1 MQYKVTVTHMAFEDE
16 PKVVADVDIPHD
28 MTLLS
33 RSDCNKMLS
42 YAFKMTNHIDSDWTK
57 NCGITM
63 LTPGSARSTSV
74 GDRMRLW
81 MRKGNGNG
89 NKPTVERFKDIV
101 ERSGEGL
108 VTWYGKYN
116 GRFHFEGYALR
127 TDFLEDAEQFVT
139 SMGVYED
146 ETLDSLGNSLGSWD
160 HTDNLG
166 GGYIVAWDKDRF
178 HNIDD
183 VWETYGTYDVASF
196 GFEELIPRNME
207 EN

>member
-16 PKVVADVDIPHD
+16 PKNVADVDIPHD
-28 MTLLS
+28 MPSLS
-33 RSDCNKMLS
+33 RSDRNKMLS
-42 YAFKMTNHIDSDWTK
+42 YAFKMTNHIDTDWTK

-81 MRKGNGNG
+81 VRKGNGNG
-89 NKPTVERFKDIV
+89 NKPTVSRFKDVV

-108 VTWYGKYN
+108 VTWYGRYN
-116 GRFHFEGYALR
+116 GRFYFDGYALQ
-127 TDFLEDAEQFVT
+127 TEFLEDAEQFVT
-139 SMGVYED
+139 SMKAYED
-146 ETLDSLGNSLGSWD
+146 ETLDSLGTWD

-166 GGYIVAWDKDRF
+166 RGYIVAWDKNRF

-183 VWETYGTYDVASF
+183 LWKTYGTYDVANF
-196 GFEELIPRNME
+196 GFEEVLTWK
-207 EN
+207 

>member
-16 PKVVADVDIPHD
+16 PKVVADVDIPD
-28 MTLLS
+28 NMPSMS
-33 RSDCNKMLS
+33 RSDRHKMLS

-81 MRKGNGNG
+81 VRKGNGNG
-89 NKPTVERFKDIV
+89 NKPTVEHFKDVV

-116 GRFHFEGYALR
+116 GRFHFEGYALQ

-139 SMGVYED
+139 SIEGYED
-146 ETLDSLGNSLGSWD
+146 EALDSLGTWD

-196 GFEELIPRNME
+196 GFEEVK
-207 EN
+207 

>member
-16 PKVVADVDIPHD
+16 PKVVADVYIPHD
-28 MTLLS
+28 MPSIS
-33 RSDCNKMLS
+33 RSDRNKMLS

-81 MRKGNGNG
+81 MRKGNGTYDNG
-89 NKPTVERFKDIV
+89 NKPTVERFKDVV

-116 GRFHFEGYALR
+116 GRFYFEGYALR
-127 TDFLEDAEQFVT
+127 TDFHEDADQFVRI
-139 SMGVYED
+139 MEGYED
-146 ETLDSLGNSLGSWD
+146 ETLDSLGTWD

-166 GGYIVAWDKDRF
+166 SGYIVAWDKRRF
-178 HNIDD
+178 HNFD

-196 GFEELIPRNME
+196 GFEEVT
-207 EN
+207 

>member
-28 MTLLS
+28 MPSLS
-33 RSDCNKMLS
+33 RSDRNKMLS

-57 NCGITM
+57 NDGITM

-81 MRKGNGNG
+81 MRKGSGTYDNA

-116 GRFHFEGYALR
+116 GRFYFEGYALR
-127 TDFLEDAEQFVT
+127 TEFLEDAEQFVT
-139 SMGVYED
+139 SIEGYED
-146 ETLDSLGNSLGSWD
+146 EALDSLGTWD
-160 HTDNLG
+160 HTDHFG
-166 GGYIVAWDKDRF
+166 MGYIVAWDKRRF

-196 GFEELIPRNME
+196 GFEEVK
-207 EN
+207 